1 MSLTGRL
8 GLEQPKRV
16 STGLEPPSPP
26 PFRLDHVTDA
36 GCCPSPALAILP
48 RAIPRPTNT
57 AAVLLLRTG
66 LQPHPL
72 EHLTLPYALTSVG
85 RARPLPSSDDDYA
98 DGSDD
103 SVSNLSI
110 ASTIYQYRL
119 ENGRRYHAYRDGQY
133 WAPNDQQA
141 RSSEMVSHHAFL
153 ITLNDRLLLAPIH
166 KPRRAL
172 DVGCGIGT
180 WTLDFAEAYPNTAVV
195 GTDLSPIQPDT
206 IPPNLHFEIDD
217 CCSDWVYPRDHF
229 DYIHVRQLYGSVA
242 DWPKFYRECYDH
254 LAPGGYIEQAEVNP
268 APKSDDGSIA
278 RGDPFD
284 ECGKLAV
291 RAGNAF
297 GKSLMVEEFMHDEI
311 VRAGFTDVVRVRFKW
326 PIGGWSNDPRLKELG
341 KWVLVHWNEGLE
353 GWVLRFFTKHMG
365 WTFEGVKQWNA
376 DMRRVL
382 KDRKYHAYQDVS
394 VVYARKPL

>member
-1 MSLTGRL
+1 MASGN
-8 GLEQPKRV
+8 E
-16 STGLEPPSPP
+16 S
-26 PFRLDHVTDA
+26 
-36 GCCPSPALAILP
+36 
-48 RAIPRPTNT
+48 IPI
-57 AAVLLLRTG
+57 
-66 LQPHPL
+66 
-72 EHLTLPYALTSVG
+72 
-85 RARPLPSSDDDYA
+85 DDDYA

-153 ITLNDRLLLAPIH
+153 ITLNDKLLLAPVRN
-166 KPRRAL
+166 PRRAL

-195 GTDLSPIQPDT
+195 GTDLSPIQPET

-291 RAGNAF
+291 HAGNAF
-297 GKSLMVEEFMHDEI
+297 GKSLMVEEFMHEEI
-311 VRAGFTDVVRVRFKW
+311 VRAGFADVVRVRFKW

-394 VVYARKPL
+394 IVYARKPL